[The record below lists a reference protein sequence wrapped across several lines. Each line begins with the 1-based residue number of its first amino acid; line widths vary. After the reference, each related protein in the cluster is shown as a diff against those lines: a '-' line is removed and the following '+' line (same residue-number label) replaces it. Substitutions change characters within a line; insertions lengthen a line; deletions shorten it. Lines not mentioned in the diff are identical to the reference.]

1 MPSLQDMSK
10 EDLRRHE
17 DDLVAKF
24 TALRGRNQN
33 IDMTRGKPSA
43 AQLDLSNDLFGMVTS
58 EDYAGEDDT
67 DLRNYG
73 GPSGIAEAKAL
84 FADWL
89 DVPTTNI
96 FIGGNSSLQ
105 LMYDALTRAMMFG
118 VPGGDGAWRDVEDVS
133 FICPIPGYDR
143 HFAVCETLGI
153 KMITV
158 DMLDDGPDM
167 DAVEA
172 LVADNPAIKGI
183 WCVPKYSNPSGIVYS
198 SAVIKRLA
206 EMKTAAPDFRI
217 MWDNAY
223 AAHNFD
229 GELAQIDNMF
239 DVAARSGNP
248 DRPLLFA
255 STSKVTFPGAGIAV
269 VAGSTA
275 NMADIL
281 HHTFM
286 ATIGH
291 DKLNQLRHVRFFGD
305 VAGLHAHMN
314 KHGNLLRPKFAAVA
328 GAMETAFTG
337 KDFATWNAPQGG
349 YFVSVDL
356 LDGCATETVRLAS
369 EAGLKLTPAG
379 ACHPY
384 GNDPQDRTL
393 RLAPTFPTLEDVER
407 AMEIFCV
414 SAEFACT
421 RKLLSEG

>member
-1 MPSLQDMSK
+1 
-10 EDLRRHE
+10 
-17 DDLVAKF
+17 
-24 TALRGRNQN
+24 
-33 IDMTRGKPSA
+33 
-43 AQLDLSNDLFGMVTS
+43 DLSNDLFGMVTA
-58 EDYAGEDDT
+58 EDYCGDDGT
-67 DLRNYG
+67 DYRNYG
-73 GPSGIAEAKAL
+73 AQSGIPEAKAL
-84 FADWL
+84 FAEWL
-89 DVPTTNI
+89 GVPTANI

-105 LMYDALTRAMMFG
+105 LMYDALSRAMLFG
-118 VPGGDGAWRDVEDVS
+118 VPSGASGGNTPWRDVEDIS

-153 KMITV
+153 RMITV
-158 DMLDDGPDM
+158 DMQDDGPDM

-198 SAVIKRLA
+198 AEVTKRLA

-223 AAHNFD
+223 AAHNFA
-229 GELAQIDNMF
+229 GELAQIDNIF
-239 DVAARSGNP
+239 DVAAQAGHP

-255 STSKVTFPGAGIAV
+255 STSKVTLPGAGIAV
-269 VAGSTA
+269 VASSTA

-281 HHTFM
+281 HHTSM

-305 VAGLHAHMN
+305 VAGLHQHMDN
-314 KHGNLLRPKFAAVA
+314 HGELLRPKFAAVT
-328 GAMETAFTG
+328 GALEAAFAG
-337 KDFATWNAPQGG
+337 KDFAQWNAPQGG

-356 LDGCATETVRLAS
+356 SDGCATETVRLAS

-379 ACHPY
+379 SCHPY
-384 GNDPQDRTL
+384 GDDPQDRTL
-393 RLAPTFPTLEDVER
+393 RLAPTFPTLDEVKQ

-414 SAEFACT
+414 SAELACT
-421 RKLLSEG
+421 RKRLAEL